1 MIRLIRARRWA
12 LSSALMLVALVA
24 TMPVR
29 ANDPPALEDL
39 LEITVSS
46 AARRSQSPAEAP
58 SMVSVITA
66 AEIRNFGWHKLG
78 EALSSLNGVHSSY
91 DRGYTYGGQGV
102 WPPRRFH
109 QPGVADGRRT
119 PAQ

>member
-1 MIRLIRARRWA
+1 MICSKWGQGIMIRLIRARRWA
-12 LSSALMLVALVA
+12 LSSALMLVALVV

-39 LEITVSS
+39 LEMTVSS

-78 EALSSLNGVHSSY
+78 EGAVF
-91 DRGYTYGGQGV
+91 
-102 WPPRRFH
+102 P
-109 QPGVADGRRT
+109 
-119 PAQ
+119 